1 MPKTTRKLA
10 SVLPNVLGQ
19 TLSKDTFALS
29 DTLPPVSFL
38 QHCFVVQ
45 QNESDSATLEKL
57 RSAKKVVRSPSPAPS
72 ICFVDRTAD
81 LEVAA
86 QSVLEAAFAFEGSSP
101 YAPNV
106 FFVHEAV
113 EKDFSATLKQYAG
126 PDPGFSSAGRG
137 SPSEEEKRLS
147 MSRPSVGAEEKAS
160 IREIVL
166 NGPRGRIVYLH
177 QGQMPTVVS
186 TQKHHS
192 PYDLSHKKT
201 TTAASAFHLA
211 TLCLAS
217 TKGLDDALNWA
228 EEVIGDPFRTAAGA
242 FIFASSHEANYLVNA
257 MNADVTCIN
266 SFPPE
271 LLVGSRWPRPMKI
284 NAQDPSTLL
293 LRYAREIFEDE
304 RVVVL
309 GPSPVSRL
317 CKEKKMDVF
326 DTAKN
331 ATGPMAE
338 WVKRMELPLNPTN
351 QRLGGRRD
359 FFEGALLTTV
369 LTVVLPAW
377 SVSACWEKL
386 FIARLDGRHCRLW
399 KRFSH

>member
-1 MPKTTRKLA
+1 MFLIP
-10 SVLPNVLGQ
+10 Q
-19 TLSKDTFALS
+19 T
-29 DTLPPVSFL
+29 
-38 QHCFVVQ
+38 
-45 QNESDSATLEKL
+45 
-57 RSAKKVVRSPSPAPS
+57 PSLIPS
-72 ICFVDRTAD
+72 
-81 LEVAA
+81 
-86 QSVLEAAFAFEGSSP
+86 
-101 YAPNV
+101 
-106 FFVHEAV
+106 
-113 EKDFSATLKQYAG
+113 
-126 PDPGFSSAGRG
+126 
-137 SPSEEEKRLS
+137 
-147 MSRPSVGAEEKAS
+147 
-160 IREIVL
+160 
-166 NGPRGRIVYLH
+166 
-177 QGQMPTVVS
+177 QMPTVVS

-317 CKEKKMDVF
+317 CKETKMDVF

>member
-177 QGQMPTVVS
+177 QG
-186 TQKHHS
+186 
-192 PYDLSHKKT
+192 
-201 TTAASAFHLA
+201 
-211 TLCLAS
+211 